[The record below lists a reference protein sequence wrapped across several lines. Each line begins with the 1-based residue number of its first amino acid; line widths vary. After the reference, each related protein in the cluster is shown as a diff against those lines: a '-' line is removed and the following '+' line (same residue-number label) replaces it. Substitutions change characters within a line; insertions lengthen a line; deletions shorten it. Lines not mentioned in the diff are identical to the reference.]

1 MSKNTF
7 PSVPTSMRQT
17 FSPRLQLSPVFRQTS
32 LPEMMAITQ
41 NSESLRR
48 SCIPHLRNMGRR

>member
-48 SCIPHLRNMGRR
+48 NMGRR